1 MTDMTLPDLARKIA
15 DIDISMLFT
24 KSEGGELAGR
34 PMSNNSDVEY
44 DGDSYY
50 FTCEDSRMVQDIKS
64 EPKVALSLQG
74 AKGLFGSPPI
84 MVAIEGAAELIRDKA
99 TFEEHWQ
106 SELDSW
112 FEQGPATPGL
122 VLIKVHAK
130 RIHYWE
136 GEDEGE
142 VTLN

>member
-1 MTDMTLPDLARKIA
+1 MADMTLPDLAKKIA

-34 PMSNNSDVEY
+34 PMSNNSDVDY

-50 FTCEDSRMVQDIKS
+50 FTWEDSRMVQDIKT

-74 AKGLFGSPPI
+74 AKGLLGSPPI
-84 MVAIEGAAELIRDKA
+84 MVAIEGNAELIRDKA
-99 TFEEHWQ
+99 TFEQHWQ
-106 SELDSW
+106 SELDIW
-112 FEQGPATPGL
+112 FQQGPDTPGL
-122 VLIKVHAK
+122 VMIKVHAN
-130 RIHYWE
+130 RIHYWD
-136 GEDEGE
+136 GEEEGE